1 MEKIILVI
9 LGGFI
14 GFIASIAKDYFV
26 EKTKRKYKEIELKR
40 EKAEELYILLEKWAN
55 SFFNRSNYLT
65 LVMKN
70 NISYNEYLDY
80 IVENSN
86 KVDYIRIEMLLKI
99 YFKKM
104 LPLKIYFKKMLPSFE
119 LIIKQ
124 RDEINDIIDLHK
136 KEYQN
141 GCFNGERYIE
151 PLMRETLITTKLVE
165 KLKEEVAI
173 FVNNMNS

>member
-104 LPLKIYFKKMLPSFE
+104 LPSFE

>member
-1 MEKIILVI
+1 MEIEKLV
-9 LGGFI
+9 LLLVGGII

-55 SFFNRSNYLT
+55 SFFNRSSYLT
-65 LVMKN
+65 LVMKK

-80 IVENSN
+80 IVENPS
-86 KVDYIRIEMLLKI
+86 KVDFIRIEMLLKI
-99 YFKKM
+99 YFKN
-104 LPLKIYFKKMLPSFE
+104 MLPSYE
-119 LIIKQ
+119 LILKQ
-124 RDEINDIIDLHK
+124 RDEINDIMDLHK

-141 GCFNGERYIE
+141 GCFDGERYIE

>member
-1 MEKIILVI
+1 VEKIILVI

-104 LPLKIYFKKMLPSFE
+104 LPSFE

>member
-1 MEKIILVI
+1 MEIEKLV
-9 LGGFI
+9 LLLVGGVI
-14 GFIASIAKDYFV
+14 GFIASILKDYFV

-40 EKAEELYILLEKWAN
+40 EKAEEVYILLEKWAN

-65 LVMKN
+65 LVMKK

-80 IVENSN
+80 IVENPT
-86 KVDYIRIEMLLKI
+86 KVDFIRIEMLLKI
-99 YFKKM
+99 YFKD
-104 LPLKIYFKKMLPSFE
+104 MLPSYE
-119 LIIKQ
+119 LILKQ
-124 RDEINDIIDLHK
+124 RGEINDIIDLHK

-141 GCFNGERYIE
+141 GCFDGDIYIE

-165 KLKEEVAI
+165 KLKGEVAT